1 MSVRNAWGGA
11 EAARMLVTALGCAN
25 AALASRVRLAA
36 TEHIHHLPT
45 PRRGDGHTAN
55 GAVEIAGLA

>member
-1 MSVRNAWGGA
+1 MRVRNAWGGA
-11 EAARMLVTALGCAN
+11 EATWVLVAALGCAN